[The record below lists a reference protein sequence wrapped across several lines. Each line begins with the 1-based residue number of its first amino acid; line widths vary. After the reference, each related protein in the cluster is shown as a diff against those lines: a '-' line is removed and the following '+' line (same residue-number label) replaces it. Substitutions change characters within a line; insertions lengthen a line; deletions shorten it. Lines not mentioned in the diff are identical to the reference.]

1 MALVSYEWVAYGG
14 TTSRIGLQSL
24 EEGLWRGRR
33 MNDMCRDELS
43 RKDCG
48 WLVRG
53 GSAELLW

>member
-1 MALVSYEWVAYGG
+1 MG
-14 TTSRIGLQSL
+14 R
-24 EEGLWRGRR
+24 RR

-53 GSAELLW
+53 GSAELLWQFTVAIKSDPVEPGASPYL